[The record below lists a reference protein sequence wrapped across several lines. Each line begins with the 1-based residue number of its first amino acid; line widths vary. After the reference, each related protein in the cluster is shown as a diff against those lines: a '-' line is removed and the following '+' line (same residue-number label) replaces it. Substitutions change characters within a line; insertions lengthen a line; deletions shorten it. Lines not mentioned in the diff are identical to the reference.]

1 MLSLKIPCEVFPVTK
16 NVDFFFLGPPSAP
29 QNLISNVNETSVNLE
44 WSPPQNKGGREDISY
59 NVVCKRCGAGDLSR
73 CRSCGS
79 GVHFSPQQNGLKT
92 TKVSITDLLAHTN
105 YTFEVWAVNG
115 VSKQNPSQDQAV
127 SVTVTTNQAGR
138 NLTTKSLLSSACFFR
153 KAVISITF
161 SISKWMQGALRCV
174 TGSNPYFLVI
184 YMDSLNSLQLEKQR
198 RVRLL

>member
-1 MLSLKIPCEVFPVTK
+1 LKILRDILAVTK

-44 WSPPQNKGGREDISY
+44 WSAPQNKGGRDDISY
-59 NVVCKRCGAGDLSR
+59 NVVCKRCGAGEPSH

-115 VSKQNPSQDQAV
+115 VSKHNPSQDQAV

-138 NLTTKSLLSSACFFR
+138 NPNALLIPVSF
-153 KAVISITF
+153 
-161 SISKWMQGALRCV
+161 AL
-174 TGSNPYFLVI
+174 F
-184 YMDSLNSLQLEKQR
+184 
-198 RVRLL
+198 

>member
-1 MLSLKIPCEVFPVTK
+1 
-16 NVDFFFLGPPSAP
+16 
-29 QNLISNVNETSVNLE
+29 VNLE

-59 NVVCKRCGAGDLSR
+59 SVVCKRCGAGDLSR

-79 GVHFSPQQNGLKT
+79 GVHFSPQQNGLKA

-138 NLTTKSLLSSACFFR
+138 NLNTNSLLSFCLFFR

-161 SISKWMQGALRCV
+161 SISK
-174 TGSNPYFLVI
+174 
-184 YMDSLNSLQLEKQR
+184 
-198 RVRLL
+198 

>member
-1 MLSLKIPCEVFPVTK
+1 MKGYYYILLISSGLP
-16 NVDFFFLGPPSAP
+16 FLGPPSSP

-59 NVVCKRCGAGDLSR
+59 NVVCKRCGANDLNR

-138 NLTTKSLLSSACFFR
+138 KLHLLS
-153 KAVISITF
+153 
-161 SISKWMQGALRCV
+161 L
-174 TGSNPYFLVI
+174 
-184 YMDSLNSLQLEKQR
+184 SLSLPP
-198 RVRLL
+198 VCS

>member
-1 MLSLKIPCEVFPVTK
+1 MKNTEVKFCMVSTDIDFTGIVHTVFPVT
-16 NVDFFFLGPPSAP
+16 NDADVFFLGPPSAP

-115 VSKQNPSQDQAV
+115 VSKHNPSQDQAV

-138 NLTTKSLLSSACFFR
+138 SLNTNFIPVHFACF
-153 KAVISITF
+153 
-161 SISKWMQGALRCV
+161 
-174 TGSNPYFLVI
+174 
-184 YMDSLNSLQLEKQR
+184 
-198 RVRLL
+198 

>member
-1 MLSLKIPCEVFPVTK
+1 MKRLKVVLLVNFPSSLRTWKSKILHHCCSHWLHWDCPHRAISLKILRDILAVTK

-44 WSPPQNKGGREDISY
+44 WSAPQNKGGRDDISY
-59 NVVCKRCGAGDLSR
+59 NVVCKRCGAGEPSH

-115 VSKQNPSQDQAV
+115 VSKHNPSQDQAV

-138 NLTTKSLLSSACFFR
+138 NPNALLIPVSF
-153 KAVISITF
+153 
-161 SISKWMQGALRCV
+161 AL
-174 TGSNPYFLVI
+174 F
-184 YMDSLNSLQLEKQR
+184 
-198 RVRLL
+198 

>member
-1 MLSLKIPCEVFPVTK
+1 MVSAVLDLTRSCTCSVSPRTLSLKTLCKLFAHTK
-16 NVDFFFLGPPSAP
+16 NMDFFFLGPPSAP

-44 WSPPQNKGGREDISY
+44 WSPPQNKGGREDVSY

-138 NLTTKSLLSSACFFR
+138 NLNSNSVPLSFA
-153 KAVISITF
+153 
-161 SISKWMQGALRCV
+161 
-174 TGSNPYFLVI
+174 YF
-184 YMDSLNSLQLEKQR
+184 
-198 RVRLL
+198 